1 MKFIH
6 YLESISGID
15 IYALASFFIF
25 FTFFVLMTIWALKA
39 DKKMI
44 DEISNIPLN
53 R

>member
-6 YLESISGID
+6 YLESISGVD
-15 IYALASFFIF
+15 TYALTSFLIF
-25 FTFFVLMTIWALKA
+25 FTFFILMSIWAFKA